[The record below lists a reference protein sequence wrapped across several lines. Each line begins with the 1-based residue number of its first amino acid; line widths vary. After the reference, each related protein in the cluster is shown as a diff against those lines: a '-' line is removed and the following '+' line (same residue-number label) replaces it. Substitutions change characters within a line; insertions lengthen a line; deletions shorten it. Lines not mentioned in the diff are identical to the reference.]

1 MFSYGQIIEYIDSTY
16 DENLTNAI
24 SWAKANDAKVIEL
37 LDKRAYTDIPTYDEN
52 GEQTGTTS
60 VLIRQF
66 EIVQNPPVTDEELIE
81 NRKNLYMKISDPIYM
96 AILRGDTSYTINDY
110 LSAVAQ
116 IQFDNKKASQ
126 ADMSYDDFL
135 EKVTKEFSNRPLGG

>member
-1 MFSYGQIIEYIDSTY
+1 MFSYGQIIEYMDSTY

-24 SWAKANDAKVIEL
+24 SWAKANDAKVVEL
-37 LDKRAYTDIPTYDEN
+37 LDKRAYSDIPTYDEN
-52 GEQTGTTS
+52 GEQTGTTN

-81 NRKNLYMKISDPIYM
+81 NRKNLYTKISDPMYM

-135 EKVTKEFSNRPLGG
+135 EKVTKEFNNRLSGG